1 MKKLICIFLATI
13 MLLCFAACEKKE
25 DKPANVSSDSSIT
38 GTVDSQTST
47 ENTVSNSDSE
57 LTRKYNVPLKKVY
70 INAPIWQELEKGLTE
85 LFIIQGE
92 KYVSVTHSLDTLN
105 DLKEVH
111 TVNTDTLIYNL
122 QNFCMPKELVVESDS
137 NDTINGIEVYRYE
150 GYFACGENQPYN
162 AYTVG
167 YDFIMDGTPVTV
179 NGGVISKNQPEN
191 IKTEIKTI
199 VDEMMGT
206 LRTEE

>member
-85 LFIIQGE
+85 LFIIQEE

-111 TVNTDTLIYNL
+111 TVNTDTLMYNL
-122 QNFCMPKELVVESDS
+122 QNFCMPKELVIESDS
-137 NDTINGIEVYRYE
+137 NDTVNGIEVYRYE
-150 GYFACGENQPYN
+150 GYFACGKNQPYN

-179 NGGVISKNQPEN
+179 NGGVINKNQPEN

-199 VDEMMGT
+199 VDEMMRT

>member
-1 MKKLICIFLATI
+1 MKKIICAMLITTV
-13 MLLCFAACEKKE
+13 LLCFTACGQNA
-25 DKPANVSSDSSIT
+25 DQSADVSSDSSIARA
-38 GTVDSQTST
+38 VDSQTST

-85 LFIIQGE
+85 LFIIQEE
-92 KYVSVTHSLDTLN
+92 KYVSVTYSLDALN

-137 NDTINGIEVYRYE
+137 NDTVNGIEVYRYE
-150 GYFACGENQPYN
+150 GYFACGEDQAYN

-179 NGGVISKNQPEN
+179 NGGVINKEQPAEM
-191 IKTEIKTI
+191 KEEIKST
-199 VDEMMGT
+199 VEAMMAT
-206 LRTEE
+206 LRAEE